1 MTSGIIIRGI
11 FDFSIYFNTMNI
23 KITHSWLLDYLETDA
38 TPQEIQKYLSL
49 CGPSVERIEE
59 KEGEVVYD
67 IEITSNRI
75 DTASVLGIAREA
87 AAILPQFGK
96 KAVLKEQ
103 KELSLPRPTESVALD
118 IQDPQGVC
126 RRVLGIVMEV
136 SAITESPEYI
146 SKRLLATDTRS
157 LNNVVD
163 VTNYVMTEMGHPTH
177 VFDYDRIASHT
188 LLLRHAKKGE
198 KIVTL
203 DEKIYQLD
211 ETDIIIDDGT
221 GRVIDLPGIMGTA
234 NSVVTNDTKRIL
246 FFIESND
253 PVSIRRTSMRYG
265 IRTMA
270 STINEKNPDPN
281 LAYTALLRGIEL
293 FIQVAGAKPV
303 SSIVDIYPHK
313 TNPIEIKTSKS
324 FIDKKAG
331 VAIPMETILSILKNL
346 GFAVTVQETDDLTIT
361 VPTQRVGDVSIPE
374 DIVEEV
380 TRVYGYFAIPSVL
393 QSMAYV
399 AQPKDTELL
408 FQYQHLVKL
417 YLKHLGYTEVMNYS
431 AVSLALLKQFEIDS
445 LEHLYITNSIS
456 EDIKYL
462 RQSLIP
468 SLVKNIK
475 QNEGFAKEMKL
486 FELAKTYIPTK
497 SLPIEEN
504 KLTIATTKSFD
515 ELKKIV
521 IGLLEELN
529 ISYELAEGN
538 DNAFLLPTVSG
549 SVVHDGV
556 RIGSY
561 GQVKPSLCR
570 NGELEKAVFIA
581 ELSFKDL
588 MHAAR
593 IMPDYKSFSQFAHIA
608 NDITIKKDMSFTD
621 MKKKAFEASKKLASL
636 DLVGTYKDTI
646 TLHLVFTDHTRNL
659 EEEEVKKEVETIKK
673 ALS

>member
-1 MTSGIIIRGI
+1 MISAIIIRGI
-11 FDFSIYFNTMNI
+11 SVSFIYSNSMNI
-23 KITHSWLLDYLETDA
+23 KITHNWLLDYLDTDA

-59 KEGEVVYD
+59 KEGEIVYD

-75 DTASVLGIAREA
+75 DTASVIGIAREA
-87 AAILPQFGK
+87 VAILPQFK
-96 KAVLKEQ
+96 KRATLKKRDEFT
-103 KELSLPRPTESVALD
+103 LSAPKTSVPID

-126 RRVLGIVMEV
+126 RRVLGIVMDISGV
-136 SAITESPEYI
+136 GKSPEYI

-163 VTNYVMTEMGHPTH
+163 VTNYVMTEIGHPTH

-188 LLLRHAKKGE
+188 LLLRNAKKGE

-203 DEKIYQLD
+203 DEKTYELD
-211 ETDIIIDDGT
+211 ATDIIIDDGT

-234 NSVVTNDTKRIL
+234 NSVVTADTKRIL

-293 FIQVAGAKPV
+293 FTQVAGATPV
-303 SSIVDIYPHK
+303 SEIIDIYPKK
-313 TNPIEIKTSKS
+313 TVSTQIETTKT

-331 VAIPMETILSILKNL
+331 VSIPLETIESILRNL
-346 GFAVTVQETDDLTIT
+346 GFIVKTDGADSLQIT
-361 VPTQRVGDVSIPE
+361 VPTDRVADVSIPE

-380 TRVYGYFAIPSVL
+380 TRVYGYFAIPTVL
-393 QSMAYV
+393 QKPAYV

-417 YLKHLGYTEVMNYS
+417 YLKHTGYTEVMNYS
-431 AVSLALLKQFEIDS
+431 GVSLSLLKQFAIDS
-445 LEHLYITNSIS
+445 VEHLYITNSIS

-468 SLVKNIK
+468 SLVKNVK
-475 QNEGFAKEMKL
+475 QNEGFAKHMKL

-497 SLPIEEN
+497 ALPVEEN
-504 KLTIATTKSFD
+504 KLTVVTTVSLD
-515 ELKKIV
+515 ELKTCIM
-521 IGLLEELN
+521 GLLDDLN
-529 ISYELAEGN
+529 ITYELTEGTTN
-538 DNAFLLPTVSG
+538 PFLLP
-549 SVVHDGV
+549 SVAGEIMHKGV
-556 RIGSY
+556 AIGSY
-561 GQVKPSLCR
+561 GQVKPALCR
-570 NGELEKAVFIA
+570 NSELEREVFTA

-593 IMPDYKSFSQFAHIA
+593 IMPDYKSYSQFAHIS
-608 NDITIKKDMSFTD
+608 NDITVKQNTSFTE
-621 MKKKAFEASKKLASL
+621 MKKRAFAASKKLESF
-636 DLVGTYKDTI
+636 DLLGTYHDTI
-646 TLHLVFTDHTRNL
+646 TLRLGFTDHTRNL
-659 EEEEVKKEVETIKK
+659 AEEEVKEEVKLIKA

>member
-1 MTSGIIIRGI
+1 MISAIIIPGI
-11 FDFSIYFNTMNI
+11 SVSSIYFNHMNI
-23 KITHSWLLDYLETDA
+23 KITHSWLLDYLDTDA
-38 TPQEIQKYLSL
+38 TPQEVQKYLSL

-59 KEGEVVYD
+59 KEGEIVYD

-87 AAILPQFGK
+87 AAIIPQFK
-96 KAVLKEQ
+96 KRAILKKQ
-103 KELSLPRPTESVALD
+103 DDITVPTPSKSVPLD
-118 IQDPQGVC
+118 IQDPDGVC

-136 SAITESPEYI
+136 SSITQSPEYI

-163 VTNYVMTEMGHPTH
+163 VTNYVMTEIGHPTH

-188 LLLRHAKKGE
+188 LVLRHAKKGE
-198 KIVTL
+198 EIVTL
-203 DEKIYQLD
+203 DEKTYQLD

-281 LAYTALLRGIEL
+281 LAYTAFLRGIEL
-293 FIQVAGAKPV
+293 FTQVAGAKPI
-303 SSIVDIYPHK
+303 SNIVDIYPHK
-313 TNPIEIKTSKS
+313 TTPINIKTTKS

-331 VAIPMETILSILKNL
+331 VSIPMQTVKSILENL
-346 GFAVTVQETDDLTIT
+346 GFTVETDGSDSLLIT
-361 VPTQRVGDVSIPE
+361 VPTSRVADVSIPE

-380 TRVYGYFAIPSVL
+380 TRVYGYFAIPTVL
-393 QSMAYV
+393 QTPAYV

-431 AVSLALLKQFEIDS
+431 AVSLALLKQFEIDTV
-445 LEHLYITNSIS
+445 EHLFITNSIS

-468 SLVKNIK
+468 SLVKNVK

-497 SLPIEEN
+497 SLPVEEN
-504 KLTIATTKSFD
+504 KLTIATTVSLD
-515 ELKKIV
+515 ELKKII
-521 IGLLEELN
+521 IGLLDELN
-529 ISYELAEGN
+529 ISYELGEGN
-538 DNAFLLPTVSG
+538 KNQFLLMTVAG
-549 SVVHDGV
+549 VIIHDKTV
-556 RIGSY
+556 IGSF
-561 GQVKPSLCR
+561 GQVRPALCR
-570 NGELEKAVFIA
+570 NGELERAVFVA

-593 IMPDYKSFSQFAHIA
+593 IMPDYKSFSQFSHIS
-608 NDITIKKDMSFTD
+608 NDITIKKSKTFTE
-621 MKKKAFEASKKLASL
+621 MKRGAFAASKKLISF
-636 DLVGTYKDTI
+636 DLLGTYKDTI
-646 TLHLVFTDHTRNL
+646 TLRLGFTDHTRNL
-659 EEEEVKKEVETIKK
+659 AEEEVKTEVELIKK

>member
-1 MTSGIIIRGI
+1 
-11 FDFSIYFNTMNI
+11 MNI
-23 KITHSWLLDYLETDA
+23 KITHSWLLDYLDTDA

-59 KEGEVVYD
+59 KEGEIVYD

-87 AAILPQFGK
+87 AAIIPQFK
-96 KAVLKEQ
+96 KRAILKKQ
-103 KELSLPRPTESVALD
+103 NDITVPSLSKSVPLD
-118 IQDPQGVC
+118 IQDPDGVC

-136 SAITESPEYI
+136 SSITQSPEYV

-163 VTNYVMTEMGHPTH
+163 VTNYVMTEIGHPTH

-188 LLLRHAKKGE
+188 LVLRHAKKGE
-198 KIVTL
+198 EIVTL
-203 DEKIYQLD
+203 DEKTYHLD

-281 LAYTALLRGIEL
+281 LAYTAFLLGIEL
-293 FIQVAGAKPV
+293 FSQVAGAKAI

-313 TNPIEIKTSKS
+313 TTPIKIKTTKS

-331 VAIPMETILSILKNL
+331 VSIPIGTIESILKNL
-346 GFAVTVQETDDLTIT
+346 GFTVETDGSDSLLIT
-361 VPTQRVGDVSIPE
+361 VPTSRVADVSIPE

-380 TRVYGYFAIPSVL
+380 TRVYGYFAIPTVL
-393 QSMAYV
+393 QTPAYV

-431 AVSLALLKQFEIDS
+431 AVSLALLKQFEIDTV
-445 LEHLYITNSIS
+445 EHLFITNSIS

-468 SLVKNIK
+468 SLVKNVK

-504 KLTIATTKSFD
+504 KLTIATTVSLD
-515 ELKKIV
+515 ELKRIV
-521 IGLLEELN
+521 IGLLDELN
-529 ISYELAEGN
+529 ISYELGEGN
-538 DNAFLLPTVSG
+538 KNQFLLMTVAG
-549 SVVHDGV
+549 VIIHDKTV
-556 RIGSY
+556 IGSF
-561 GQVKPSLCR
+561 GQVRPALCR
-570 NGELEKAVFIA
+570 NGELERAVFVA

-593 IMPDYKSFSQFAHIA
+593 IMPDYKSFSQFAHIS
-608 NDITIKKDMSFTD
+608 NDITVKKSKTFTE
-621 MKKKAFEASKKLASL
+621 MKRSAFAASKKLISF
-636 DLVGTYKDTI
+636 DLLGTYKDTI
-646 TLHLVFTDHTRNL
+646 TLRLGFTDHSRNL
-659 EEEEVKKEVETIKK
+659 AEEEVKTEVELIKK
-673 ALS
+673 TLS